1 MVKVKGNQKGLL
13 TRMTNRVK
21 TGKAIDSYKKT
32 EQNRGREETRI
43 VKMYPVPVSVKQD
56 WPKARSIA
64 YVKRIT
70 IRKGR
75 KTTTVSYYLTS
86 LKIRASA
93 MAKGIRS
100 HWAIENGLH
109 YVKDVV
115 THEDAIQ
122 IKNTDAAATLSM
134 IRNMAINIFRLNN
147 CSSIKNAIRS
157 YGGNLNLLLK
167 WIE

>member
-1 MVKVKGNQKGLL
+1 MSNQ
-13 TRMTNRVK
+13 VK
-21 TGKAIDSYKKT
+21 TGKAIESYKKT
-32 EQNRGREETRI
+32 EQNRGRKETRV
-43 VKMYPVPVSVKQD
+43 VKIYSTPTCVKKD
-56 WPKARSIA
+56 WPKAKSIV

-70 IRKGR
+70 IRKGQ
-75 KTTTVSYYLTS
+75 KTTTESYYLAS
-86 LKIRASA
+86 LKISASA

-100 HWAIENGLH
+100 HWTIENSLH

-122 IKNTDAAATLSM
+122 IKNTDAAAALSVM
-134 IRNMAINIFRLNN
+134 RNIAINVFRLNN
-147 CSSIKNAIRS
+147 CNSIKNAIRL